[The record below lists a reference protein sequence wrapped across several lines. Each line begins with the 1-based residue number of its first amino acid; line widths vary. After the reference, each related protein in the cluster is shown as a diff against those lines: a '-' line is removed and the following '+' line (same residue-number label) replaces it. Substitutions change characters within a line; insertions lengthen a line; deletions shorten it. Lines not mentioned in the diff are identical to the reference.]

1 MNKKLALLSLL
12 SLILSSSTVQ
22 NVESLSNLPKLEAE
36 IGANKVMLPMLKH
49 VSNWNNNIEPIN
61 TSSNNFAV
69 KEFIA
74 FNKLKLADHISA
86 PPVVIQDKLFILNNY
101 AQVSCYDLNGV
112 KKVWTKKLEPQH
124 RNKKRF
130 GGGSILF
137 NDGKLYISYGSRD
150 IVILNASNGDEVL
163 SKRLPDIIKAP
174 PLIHNNLMLV
184 LTVNRQL
191 YCINLTNAEII
202 WMHQGAQETLIG
214 NSLIAPIIR
223 GNLVIV
229 SYSSDQI
236 VALNLENGKLVWSTS
251 LGKSRA
257 EEKNSW
263 KTFSL
268 SSLVS
273 QPIINNDILYIANE
287 EVIEAYRFGAV
298 DEENQNGQK
307 AVMQWSKNIT
317 GISNFNLIGNTLF
330 VTTIDGKLLAMS
342 SDNGKIT
349 WVINLYGSNEDKP
362 STKNSKSNKK
372 LLSSIKNKL
381 VKLGSSNTQYALS
394 PIAINNNI
402 VVVSK
407 YQCLLISP
415 SDGHILSRIPINR
428 NPKFFA
434 VSDKLYIF
442 GESYVNSSR

>member
-22 NVESLSNLPKLEAE
+22 NVEPLSNLPKIESE
-36 IGANKVMLPMLKH
+36 IGDNKVILPMLKH
-49 VSNWNNNIEPIN
+49 ISNWNNNIDPIN
-61 TSSNNFAV
+61 ASSNNFAV
-69 KEFIA
+69 KEFIV
-74 FNKLKLADHISA
+74 FNKLKLADNISA

-101 AQVSCYDLNGV
+101 AQVSCYDLNGM
-112 KKVWTKKLEPQH
+112 KKVWAKKLEPQH
-124 RNKKRF
+124 RNNKRF

-184 LTVNRQL
+184 LTVNKQL
-191 YCINLTNAEII
+191 YCINLTNADII
-202 WMHQGAQETLIG
+202 WMHQGAQEALIC

-236 VALNLENGKLVWSTS
+236 VGLNLENGRLVWSTS
-251 LGKSRA
+251 LGKSTV

-263 KTFSL
+263 DTFSL
-268 SSLVS
+268 SNLVS

-287 EVIEAYRFGAV
+287 EVIEAHRFDAV
-298 DEENQNGQK
+298 DKENQNGQK
-307 AVMQWSKNIT
+307 AVMQWSKSIT

-330 VTTIDGKLLAMS
+330 ITTIDGKLLAVS
-342 SDNGKIT
+342 ADNGNIN
-349 WVINLYGSNEDKP
+349 WVINLYGSNKDKS
-362 STKNSKSNKK
+362 STKNGKSNKN

-407 YQCLLISP
+407 YQCLVISP
-415 SDGHILSRIPINR
+415 SDGQILSRIPINR